1 MLIPL
6 FLHLNT
12 KLFADLPLHV
22 WSCLVVAV
30 DVFSFSQL
38 RAARDQMVNGLV
50 ETATKSAFW
59 VHVRLLEDVVMVSAC
74 GEALVL
80 GLLLLLLFPFHGHP
94 HGCLSSL
101 TALPSKTIIRDMQHL
116 SLKIQRFA
124 GKHATKTA
132 SAGAH
137 RKAHSPQVSYTTF
150 SVLSHEKKF
159 FHIYANQG
167 NVVPQS
173 RVQHFLFDGDP
184 S

>member
-1 MLIPL
+1 
-6 FLHLNT
+6 
-12 KLFADLPLHV
+12 
-22 WSCLVVAV
+22 
-30 DVFSFSQL
+30 
-38 RAARDQMVNGLV
+38 MVNGLV
-50 ETATKSAFW
+50 ATATKFAFW
-59 VHVRLLEDVVMVSAC
+59 VHVRLLEHVVLVPAC
-74 GEALVL
+74 VEALIV

-94 HGCLSSL
+94 HGCLSSR

-167 NVVPQS
+167 NVVSQS
-173 RVQHFLFDGDP
+173 RVQHFFFDRDP

>member
-1 MLIPL
+1 M
-6 FLHLNT
+6 
-12 KLFADLPLHV
+12 
-22 WSCLVVAV
+22 AV

-80 GLLLLLLFPFHGHP
+80 GLLLLLLSLLLLLLLLLLFPFHGHP

-116 SLKIQRFA
+116 SLKIQRFG

-150 SVLSHEKKF
+150 SVLSPEKSSFISMQIKEMW
-159 FHIYANQG
+159 
-167 NVVPQS
+167 S
-173 RVQHFLFDGDP
+173 P
-184 S
+184 SQEFNISSLMETHHS

>member
-1 MLIPL
+1 M
-6 FLHLNT
+6 
-12 KLFADLPLHV
+12 
-22 WSCLVVAV
+22 AV

-38 RAARDQMVNGLV
+38 RAARDQMVNGLI

-74 GEALVL
+74 VEALVL
-80 GLLLLLLFPFHGHP
+80 GLLFLLLLLLFPFHGHP

-116 SLKIQRFA
+116 SLKIQRFG

-150 SVLSHEKKF
+150 SVLSHEKSSFISMQIKEMW
-159 FHIYANQG
+159 
-167 NVVPQS
+167 S
-173 RVQHFLFDGDP
+173 P
-184 S
+184 SQEFNISSLMETHHS